1 MKYDPV
7 NGVYYDHTPEEWAKL
22 KGGRSGMSLPGSVA
36 AQLVKSR
43 ERQQEQD
50 LFPLTP
56 ISEDEE

>member
-7 NGVYYDHTPEEWAKL
+7 NKIYYDHTPEEWAEL
-22 KGGRSGMSLPGSVA
+22 KGGHSAMSLPGSVA
-36 AQLVKSR
+36 AQLIKSR

-50 LFPLTP
+50 LFLLTP

>member
-7 NGVYYDHTPEEWAKL
+7 NHVWYDHTPEEWAEVRR
-22 KGGRSGMSLPGSVA
+22 GHSAMSLPGSIA
-36 AQLVKSR
+36 AQLIKSR

>member
-7 NGVYYDHTPEEWAKL
+7 NKVCYDHTPEEWAKL
-22 KGGRSGMSLPGSVA
+22 KGGHSAMSLPSSVA
-36 AQLVKSR
+36 AQLIKSR

-50 LFPLTP
+50 LFPSTP